1 MKPELPWKRIKNR
14 GQVIYKLYV
23 SLWNRNDRYVV
34 VFPHRSEF
42 IFRNT
47 FFAHASVTMRFP
59 KNYYR
64 KLESKK
70 AYIETML
77 RLGVWDKLLE
87 DV

>member
-14 GQVIYKLYV
+14 GEIVYKMYI
-23 SLWNRNDRYVV
+23 SLWSQNDWCVII
-34 VFPHRSEF
+34 FPRRSDI
-42 IFRNT
+42 IFRNN
-47 FFAHASVTMRFP
+47 FWPYVSVTMRFP

-64 KLESKK
+64 KLEAKK
-70 AYIETML
+70 SYIETML